1 MLLDT
6 GLILNTSNIF
16 QRNFD
21 AAEIYQGQNYF
32 NHWTEKLNLTWAQG
46 WTIKKNFIGLAPET
60 NVKPSRGTVLVFVM
74 RSEDEDVVKLQLDV
88 VTDILTLTSAIK
100 TKTTR
105 RDATRCCSGM
115 GRRKDSEN
123 LQKVLTF
130 RREATEAVFSS
141 AVKLQSAAVIH
152 SKFAWVIS

>member
-1 MLLDT
+1 MSS
-6 GLILNTSNIF
+6 GLN
-16 QRNFD
+16 
-21 AAEIYQGQNYF
+21 YQ
-32 NHWTEKLNLTWAQG
+32 
-46 WTIKKNFIGLAPET
+46 KKFIGLAPEI
-60 NVKPSRGTVLVFVM
+60 NEKPSRANVLVFAM
-74 RSEDEDVVKLQLDV
+74 RSEDEDEDVVKLQLDV

-152 SKFAWVIS
+152 SKFA